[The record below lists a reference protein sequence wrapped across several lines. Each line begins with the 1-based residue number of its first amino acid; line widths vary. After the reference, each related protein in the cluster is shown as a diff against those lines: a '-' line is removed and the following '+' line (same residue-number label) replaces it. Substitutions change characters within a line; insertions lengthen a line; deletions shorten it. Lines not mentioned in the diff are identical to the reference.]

1 MQILRNGNKKKE
13 LFKKNMNENNLLVKF
28 SSQKIR
34 KDLQSFEIG
43 NTIQIDYRIVEE
55 DKERIQPFVGLV
67 IALHRGANNLN
78 ATFTVRKEIRE
89 FAVERTFPLHSPKIE
104 KITILK
110 KGKVRRAKLYY
121 IRKLSGKAA
130 RLNEKK

>member
-1 MQILRNGNKKKE
+1 MS
-13 LFKKNMNENNLLVKF
+13 ENSLLVKF
-28 SSQKIR
+28 SKQKLR
-34 KDLQSFEIG
+34 EDLQPFEIG
-43 NTIQIDYRIVEE
+43 NTIQVDYRIVEE

-67 IALHRGANNLN
+67 IASHRGAKNLN
-78 ATFTVRKEIRE
+78 ATFTVRKEVRE

-110 KGKVRRAKLYY
+110 RGKVRRAKLYY
-121 IRKLSGKAA
+121 MRKLSGKAA